1 MRRSLG
7 YIVYGLLLSFGIH
20 MNIPIQ
26 LSMNKILNKYINTY
40 IIFQHA
46 GIYACCILIA
56 GNINESLEF

>member
-7 YIVYGLLLSFGIH
+7 YIMYGLFLSFGTH

-26 LSMNKILNKYINTY
+26 LSMNKILNKYIYIY

-56 GNINESLEF
+56 ENINESLEF

>member
-1 MRRSLG
+1 M
-7 YIVYGLLLSFGIH
+7 YGLFLSFGTH